1 MIEYQPVD
9 FATQY
14 PQGRASLLAA
24 GLPAVFFA
32 TLGITWFA
40 TNNWL
45 AGFVFLFTGFVALGT
60 WWEQREIRAIT
71 TRATQHARGEDK
83 ILLRAHYAEIHRRTP
98 DLLRGALIIAA
109 VVPAIFA
116 FA

>member
-9 FATQY
+9 FGTQY
-14 PQGRASLLAA
+14 SQGRTSWLAA
-24 GLPAVFFA
+24 CLPAAFFA

-45 AGFVFLFTGFVALGT
+45 AGFVFLITGFVALGT

-71 TRATQHARGEDK
+71 TRATQHAEDK